1 VNRTGEERAQR
12 DALGILLYQSAV
24 EERIRAQWTDD
35 VMRVTGQPV
44 TQKLQ
49 IVELPM
55 TQNAGR

>member
-1 VNRTGEERAQR
+1 
-12 DALGILLYQSAV
+12 
-24 EERIRAQWTDD
+24 
-35 VMRVTGQPV
+35 MRVTGQPV